1 VPSPDRKQTT
11 ETNSIAS
18 EAKKLAALGRDKLV
32 VEIDGKPDSLTDAGL
47 QLVEKLAR
55 IGAPQG
61 KIASELKITVRRLKT
76 IMERNSGDNPVRL
89 AWERG
94 HHDFE
99 FEILQRLLRHGI
111 KNPIPLLFVAKTQLE
126 WRENTPPQQN
136 IENRISLVLPQ
147 PMSKEQYYASLGL
160 TGPVDSRVIH
170 DVTPKTKTPALPAGE
185 DVPLYLKQPTHG
197 GLK

>member
-1 VPSPDRKQTT
+1 MPSSDRKQTA

-18 EAKKLAALGRDKLV
+18 EVKKLAALGRDQLV
-32 VEIDGKPDSLTDAGL
+32 VEIDEKPDSLTEAGL

-61 KIASELKITVRRLKT
+61 KIASELQIPVRRFKT
-76 IMERNSGDNPVRL
+76 IMERNNDDNSVRL

-99 FEILQRLLRHGI
+99 FEILQRLMRHGI

-136 IENRISLVLPQ
+136 IENRISLTLPQ

-170 DVTPKTKTPALPAGE
+170 VTPKTETPALPAGE